1 MKIKN
6 NLLYWR
12 GIWRTFWGWCPKCN
26 SDAPELYKC
35 NICNYN
41 KIKERII
48 KIKAYKLEL
57 TLNEYGNSRCKN

>member
-26 SDAPELYKC
+26 SDAPEL
-35 NICNYN
+35 
-41 KIKERII
+41 
-48 KIKAYKLEL
+48 
-57 TLNEYGNSRCKN
+57 